1 MNLDQIR
8 QFSPQIRQIAKKHGI
23 IRVFV
28 FGSVARGESTPQSDL
43 DLLVEM
49 QEGASLFGM
58 AGFGYETEKLLKIS
72 VDVVPLSI
80 LIQLND
86 QTFAKNVQRE
96 AIAI

>member
-1 MNLDQIR
+1 
-8 QFSPQIRQIAKKHGI
+8 
-23 IRVFV
+23 
-28 FGSVARGESTPQSDL
+28 VARGESTPQSDL

-72 VDVVPLSI
+72 VDVVPLSV

-86 QTFAKNVQRE
+86 QTFAKNIQRE

>member
-8 QFSPQIRQIAKKHGI
+8 QFSPQIKQIAKKHGI

-28 FGSVARGESTPQSDL
+28 FGSVARGESTQQSDL

-86 QTFAKNVQRE
+86 QTFAKYVQRE